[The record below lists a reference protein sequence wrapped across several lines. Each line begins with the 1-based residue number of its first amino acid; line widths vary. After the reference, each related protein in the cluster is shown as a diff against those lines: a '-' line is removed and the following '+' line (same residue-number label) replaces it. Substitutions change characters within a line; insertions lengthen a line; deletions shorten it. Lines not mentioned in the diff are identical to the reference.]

1 MLEAPPASGQGQH
14 GEVSEAH
21 PAAAAR
27 AAGQQRRSYAGA
39 VVMVLHGLDGRL
51 LVQHEGRSIATQ
63 EAPPSPVLQ
72 RTITGSSPYIARR
85 GLSELTIPGTAILPK
100 LATEQFEG
108 NAHGVIA
115 NPGVSD
121 PRAVSVS
128 TPPRKPTFLQRE
140 RVEGDTESEAQ
151 RTAHS
156 QDSKGVRDQPSHG
169 EEIRGNTSQTLVP
182 LAFPE
187 DFPQNSPV
195 SRRSGSSHCS
205 ARRIWQRTFAAACR
219 RCIPAR

>member
-1 MLEAPPASGQGQH
+1 M
-14 GEVSEAH
+14 
-21 PAAAAR
+21 
-27 AAGQQRRSYAGA
+27 
-39 VVMVLHGLDGRL
+39 LHGLDGRL

-121 PRAVSVS
+121 PRAVS

-140 RVEGDTESEAQ
+140 RWKAIQ
-151 RTAHS
+151 KAKR
-156 QDSKGVRDQPSHG
+156 KGLPIRGIAREFGINRATVRKY
-169 EEIRGNTSQTLVP
+169 EEIHGR
-182 LAFPE
+182 
-187 DFPQNSPV
+187 
-195 SRRSGSSHCS
+195 
-205 ARRIWQRTFAAACR
+205 
-219 RCIPAR
+219 